1 AAARDRFQKMDGGR
15 MYVFSSRPRVVE
27 DPWKPRWS
35 PSERMQQ
42 KHGNI
47 MRDPRVFRGIA
58 SSQPLKFAVSPVL
71 FLYLSHNQSRRSKT
85 GQEEMFSPP
94 FGSHAESYLEEL
106 SDIPEVK
113 ETECQ
118 TDAFL
123 DRPET
128 PLFLAAKTGKDAATQ
143 IYEGDLFDF
152 EEEVQPILEILVGK
166 TLEQSLLEVMEE
178 EELAALMAQQR
189 AFLERRNNE
198 LPEVHRLEEQER
210 RRREERVQQRR
221 ALEEEKEVAEKI
233 AARALT
239 QQQLADLVPS
249 VLASLRRE
257 GYFYDPVERG
267 EATHFFPRLMDDV
280 ESILQKNCRVRE
292 LLDGQTLC
300 FICCSLW
307 FGNLVCFWF
316 SNLECG
322 PCLRVVQTE

>member
-47 MRDPRVFRGIA
+47 MRDPRVFRGIT

-71 FLYLSHNQSRRSKT
+71 FLYLSVRRLIQLSRTPEAVQGRKHVD
-85 GQEEMFSPP
+85 MFSPP

-128 PLFLAAKTGKDAATQ
+128 PIFLAAKTGKDAATQ

-198 LPEVHRLEEQER
+198 LPEVHRLQEQER
-210 RRREERVQQRR
+210 RRREERVR
-221 ALEEEKEVAEKI
+221 
-233 AARALT
+233 T
-239 QQQLADLVPS
+239 
-249 VLASLRRE
+249 
-257 GYFYDPVERG
+257 
-267 EATHFFPRLMDDV
+267 FF
-280 ESILQKNCRVRE
+280 
-292 LLDGQTLC
+292 TLPY
-300 FICCSLW
+300 
-307 FGNLVCFWF
+307 NY
-316 SNLECG
+316 
-322 PCLRVVQTE
+322 CL

>member
-1 AAARDRFQKMDGGR
+1 MDGGR

-47 MRDPRVFRGIA
+47 MRDPRVFRGIT
-58 SSQPLKFAVSPVL
+58 SSQPLKFAEESTTRAVGPKQV
-71 FLYLSHNQSRRSKT
+71 RRKFRART
-85 GQEEMFSPP
+85 PEAVQGRKHVDVQT
-94 FGSHAESYLEEL
+94 ESYLEEL

-128 PLFLAAKTGKDAATQ
+128 PIFLAAKTGKDAATQ

-198 LPEVHRLEEQER
+198 LPEVHRLQEQER
-210 RRREERVQQRR
+210 RRREERERRMAEQRR

-257 GYFYDPVERG
+257 GYFYDPVERDV
-267 EATHFFPRLMDDV
+267 ETHFFPRLMDDV

-292 LLDGQTLC
+292 LLDEIIYDVTQK
-300 FICCSLW
+300 SLDA
-307 FGNLVCFWF
+307 
-316 SNLECG
+316 LEELETKASD
-322 PCLRVVQTE
+322 P

>member
-1 AAARDRFQKMDGGR
+1 
-15 MYVFSSRPRVVE
+15 
-27 DPWKPRWS
+27 
-35 PSERMQQ
+35 MQQ

-71 FLYLSHNQSRRSKT
+71 FMSLSEEPTTRAVGPKQVRRKLRART
-85 GQEEMFSPP
+85 PEAVQGRKHVNVQT
-94 FGSHAESYLEEL
+94 ESYLEEL

-128 PLFLAAKTGKDAATQ
+128 PIFLAAKTGKDAATQ

-198 LPEVHRLEEQER
+198 LPEVHRLQEQER
-210 RRREERVQQRR
+210 RRREERERRMAEQRR
-221 ALEEEKEVAEKI
+221 ALEEEQEVAEKI

-257 GYFYDPVERG
+257 GYFYDPVERDV
-267 EATHFFPRLMDDV
+267 ETHFFPRLMDDV
-280 ESILQKNCRVRE
+280 ESILQKNCRARE

-300 FICCSLW
+300 FICWSLW

-322 PCLRVVQTE
+322 CECCSSDLFVGQRGLTT